1 MALDARMAS
10 RVLASII
17 NLIIMK
23 DSFVFLADGFEEIE
37 AISVIDI
44 LRRAGMP
51 VKTVSITSSLQVKGA
66 HDIIVVAD
74 VLYDSTHFIDSEW
87 LIFPGGLP
95 GATNLYEFA
104 PLQGLIKNQAE
115 SEKGRMAAICAAPGE
130 VLGQLGVLKGEKF
143 TCYPSFEEKVEGG
156 IHEPAKVVV
165 SGKYVTAN
173 GPSSATLWA
182 LEIVKESLGQE
193 KATEVASGMLLYP
206 PRTTHD
212 TVNMFG

>member
-1 MALDARMAS
+1 
-10 RVLASII
+10 
-17 NLIIMK
+17 MK

-51 VKTVSITSSLQVKGA
+51 VKTVSISASLQVKGA
-66 HDIIVVAD
+66 HGVTVAAD
-74 VLYDSTHFIDSEW
+74 VLYDSTLFTDAEW
-87 LIFPGGLP
+87 LIFPGGMP

-104 PLQGLIKNQAE
+104 PLQGLIRSQAD
-115 SEKGRMAAICAAPGE
+115 SEKGRLAAICAAPGE

-143 TCYPSFEEKVEGG
+143 TCYPGFEGKAEGG

-173 GPSSATLWA
+173 GPSSATPWA
-182 LEIVKESLGQE
+182 LEIVKETLGE
-193 KATEVASGMLLYP
+193 DKAVEVASGMLLYP
-206 PRTTHD
+206 KSAAD
-212 TVNMFG
+212 AVNIFG

>member
-1 MALDARMAS
+1 MAS
-10 RVLASII
+10 LVNFS
-17 NLIIMK
+17 IMK
-23 DSFVFLADGFEEIE
+23 ESFVFLADGFEEIE

-74 VLYDSTHFIDSEW
+74 VIYDSTLFTDAEW

-143 TCYPSFEEKVEGG
+143 TCYPSFEGKVEGG

-182 LEIVKESLGQE
+182 LEIVRETLGE
-193 KATEVASGMLLYP
+193 AASTEIAAGMLLYP
-206 PRTTHD
+206 KTSQD

>member
-1 MALDARMAS
+1 
-10 RVLASII
+10 
-17 NLIIMK
+17 MK
-23 DSFVFLADGFEEIE
+23 ESFVFLADGFEEIE

-44 LRRAGMP
+44 LRRADIP
-51 VKTVSITSSLQVKGA
+51 VKTVSISASLQVTGA
-66 HDIIVVAD
+66 HGIIVVAD
-74 VLYDSTHFIDSEW
+74 VLYDSTLFTDAEW

-104 PLQGLIKNQAE
+104 PLQGLIKNQAA
-115 SEKGRMAAICAAPGE
+115 SASGRMAAICAAPGE

-143 TCYPSFEEKVEGG
+143 TCYPSFESKVEGG

-182 LEIVKESLGQE
+182 LEIVKETRGENVAS
-193 KATEVASGMLLYP
+193 EVASGMLLYP
-206 PRTTHD
+206 LQPAQD

>member
-1 MALDARMAS
+1 M
-10 RVLASII
+10 
-17 NLIIMK
+17 
-23 DSFVFLADGFEEIE
+23 FLADGFEEIE

-51 VKTVSITSSLQVKGA
+51 VKTVSITSSMQVKGA
-66 HDIIVVAD
+66 HDVIVVAD
-74 VLYDSTHFIDSEW
+74 LIYDSTIFTDAEW

-95 GATNLYEFA
+95 GATNLHEFA
-104 PLQGLIKNQAE
+104 PLQGLIKNQVA
-115 SEKGRMAAICAAPGE
+115 SDSGHIAAICAAPGD
-130 VLGQLGVLKGEKF
+130 VLGQLGVLSGEKF
-143 TCYPSFEEKVEGG
+143 TCYPSFEGKVKGG
-156 IHEPAKVVV
+156 IYEPAKVVV

-206 PRTTHD
+206 LKTAHD